1 MGKPSSQ
8 LPPYPVVP
16 GSYAYGYTLYPAPL
30 ASRYVRILYPRR
42 MHRVC
47 RPQHPYFPSPTQG
60 NFSHTHPYEQQAF
73 NTEIRSAYKRY
84 VAIVPIHTFVA
95 TGHTQST
102 PFEFVRHIG
111 SLTSSVRLEWM
122 RGFALGHGVRLPRT
136 EGLTGA
142 SLNARLEMEAGSV
155 GLLRGD
161 DGKVVA
167 SSVDEDAR
175 WRM

>member
-1 MGKPSSQ
+1 MQTPTSI
-8 LPPYPVVP
+8 LPL
-16 GSYAYGYTLYPAPL
+16 SY
-30 ASRYVRILYPRR
+30 S
-42 MHRVC
+42 
-47 RPQHPYFPSPTQG
+47 TQG